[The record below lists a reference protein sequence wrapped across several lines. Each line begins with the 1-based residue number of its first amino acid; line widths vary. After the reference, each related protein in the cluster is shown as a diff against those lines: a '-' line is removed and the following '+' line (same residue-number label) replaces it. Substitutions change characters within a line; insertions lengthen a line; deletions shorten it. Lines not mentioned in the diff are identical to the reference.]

1 MPPLATLKTVHMNRP
16 VFTEKEQKI
25 LDLIG
30 AGYSS
35 QEIAGLLNK
44 SFHTV
49 ATQRRRMLK
58 KMQLSN
64 TAELI
69 RKAVSINLMSNAQPA

>member
-1 MPPLATLKTVHMNRP
+1 MVPMNQP
-16 VFTEKEQKI
+16 IFTEKEQQI

-35 QEIAGLLNK
+35 QEIATLLNK

-49 ATQRRRMLK
+49 TTQRKRMLK
-58 KMQLSN
+58 KMHVSN

-69 RKAVSINLMSNAQPA
+69 QKALSVRHAAAPIQSAIH

>member
-1 MPPLATLKTVHMNRP
+1 MVSMNQSI
-16 VFTEKEQKI
+16 FTEKELKI

-35 QEIAGLLNK
+35 QEIANLLNK

-49 ATQRRRMLK
+49 TTQRKRMLK
-58 KMQLSN
+58 KMNVSN

-69 RKAVSINLMSNAQPA
+69 QKALSTRQAPAESII

>member
-1 MPPLATLKTVHMNRP
+1 MVSMNQP
-16 VFTEKEQKI
+16 IFTEKEQKI

-35 QEIAGLLNK
+35 QEIANLLNK

-49 ATQRRRMLK
+49 TTQRKRMLK
-58 KMQLSN
+58 KMHVSN

-69 RKAVSINLMSNAQPA
+69 QKTLSIRQTSEPVAR

>member
-1 MPPLATLKTVHMNRP
+1 MTQPI
-16 VFTEKEQKI
+16 FTEKEQKI

-35 QEIAGLLNK
+35 QEIANLLNK

-49 ATQRRRMLK
+49 TTQRKRMLK
-58 KMQLSN
+58 KMQVSN

-69 RKAVSINLMSNAQPA
+69 QKALSFRQATVQSIVH